1 MLATFAAAA
10 FVGIAVD
17 LSLPADHVPE
27 KRHQGLAARCL
38 RLSPKV
44 ALERLNVGYTAVVL
58 VQESRVG
65 STENV
70 LPAHTVGRNQYHVA
84 GREVRLSAD
93 RHQCAEV
100 VGQPD
105 NYPATAHLHRFFL
118 FHRTRLANRSAHWR
132 T

>member
-1 MLATFAAAA
+1 MLATFARLPLSA
-10 FVGIAVD
+10 IAVD

-27 KRHQGLAARCL
+27 KRHQGLAVRCL

-44 ALERLNVGYTAVVL
+44 APERLNVGYTPVVL

-93 RHQCAEV
+93 RHQCRRSGRPARQLPSD
-100 VGQPD
+100 GTSSSFLPFPPD
-105 NYPATAHLHRFFL
+105 ALGE
-118 FHRTRLANRSAHWR
+118 
-132 T
+132 